1 MRRVRS
7 VNQFSRERRLKVFE
21 ETIDMIMLQYHALY
35 EQNRD
40 RIEEEDFDKTKER
53 KKMNEYVK
61 AIVIL
66 FQNKDS
72 RL

>member
-1 MRRVRS
+1 
-7 VNQFSRERRLKVFE
+7 
-21 ETIDMIMLQYHALY
+21 MLQYHALY